1 MPQSLQDYYQGVGR
15 AGRDGA
21 DAKIHLLFSPADVN
35 IWKGIQR
42 SRFGAPTLCL
52 FRLVHLALTCRCRS
66 PDASGNKD
74 SQVTL
79 HVAATLDVYCCNTR
93 NNFKTKL

>member
-42 SRFGAPTLCL
+42 SRFRAPTPSM
-52 FRLVHLALTCRCRS
+52 LVSVGVYGTELSL
-66 PDASGNKD
+66 
-74 SQVTL
+74 SQL
-79 HVAATLDVYCCNTR
+79 
-93 NNFKTKL
+93 